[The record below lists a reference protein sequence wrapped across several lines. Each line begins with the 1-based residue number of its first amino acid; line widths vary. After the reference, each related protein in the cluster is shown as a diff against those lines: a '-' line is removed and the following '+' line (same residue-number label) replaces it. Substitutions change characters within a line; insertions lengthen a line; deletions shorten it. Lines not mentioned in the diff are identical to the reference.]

1 MSFNDACVLLPVEV
15 RVDPVVKE
23 THLFS
28 GRMPAAVR
36 STANSPIVAALALAV
51 SSSGFGPVA
60 DCTRLPA
67 MVVPPHEP
75 APSASA
81 HASAAVGVQRY
92 SVVTT
97 PLDGPKLKSSN
108 TSSQRPGSGPL
119 SDRTT
124 DWSPVASG
132 VRV

>member
-1 MSFNDACVLLPVEV
+1 M
-15 RVDPVVKE
+15 
-23 THLFS
+23 
-28 GRMPAAVR
+28 MPAAVR
-36 STANSPIVAALALAV
+36 STANSPIVDGFAFAA
-51 SSSGFGPVA
+51 SSSGLGPVA

-75 APSASA
+75 APSAFEQ
-81 HASAAVGVQRY
+81 ASPAVGVHRY

-97 PLDGPKLKSSN
+97 PLDGPKSKSSN

-132 VRV
+132 VRVYYW